1 MKKFPDTKATC
12 CEVIERFLYYQYLAD
27 RIFGFLGRDPA
38 LAEHDDPVGR
48 DAAGLV
54 APDVLAPVLQPL
66 HGHLVPG
73 PAVNSLLP
81 LLTTNLHLVQ
91 VNVLLLNSVH

>member
-1 MKKFPDTKATC
+1 MFENWLGRISKLPAP
-12 CEVIERFLYYQYLAD
+12 YLAD

-38 LAEHDDPVGR
+38 LAENDDPVGR

-73 PAVNSLLP
+73 PAVPSLLLP
-81 LLTTNLHLVQ
+81 LLTHGQ
-91 VNVLLLNSVH
+91 QPDI